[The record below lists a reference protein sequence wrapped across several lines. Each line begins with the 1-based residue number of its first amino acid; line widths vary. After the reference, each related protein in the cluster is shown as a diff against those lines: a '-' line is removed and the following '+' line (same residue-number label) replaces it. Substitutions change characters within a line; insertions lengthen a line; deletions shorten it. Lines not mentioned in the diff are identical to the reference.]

1 MLTRTEWCRQ
11 KANECI
17 ALALSI
23 TDQAT
28 RAQLRNLAQQWLRL
42 AEFADW
48 LDERSPQ
55 WTPSDSQTLQ

>member
-23 TDQAT
+23 TDHET
-28 RAQLRNLAQQWLRL
+28 RTHLRNLAQQWLRL
-42 AEFADW
+42 ADFADW
-48 LDERSPQ
+48 LDERSPG
-55 WTPSDSQTLQ
+55 WTPLDAQTLH